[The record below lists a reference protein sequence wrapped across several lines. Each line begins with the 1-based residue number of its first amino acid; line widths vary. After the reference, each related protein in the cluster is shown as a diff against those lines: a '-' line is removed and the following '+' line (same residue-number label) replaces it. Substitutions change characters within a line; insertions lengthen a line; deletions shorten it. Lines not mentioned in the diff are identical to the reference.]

1 MAMPKPV
8 PLIRKKPMIKALRVW
23 MPFQPPTNRSIHLFV
38 CKANNKRA
46 AADRIYCQSQTN
58 AEPFSLNKLSD
69 LSSQWTGLRCTHL
82 GGGRRLAA
90 CLALVLCSQ
99 LYAAAGKA
107 NATSG
112 LVMAPMIAL
121 IVP

>member
-1 MAMPKPV
+1 MNAVPAPNQPQHPPV
-8 PLIRKKPMIKALRVW
+8 SRQTKSSSSSTYSHTLSVAHQHSALAR
-23 MPFQPPTNRSIHLFV
+23 
-38 CKANNKRA
+38 
-46 AADRIYCQSQTN
+46 
-58 AEPFSLNKLSD
+58 
-69 LSSQWTGLRCTHL
+69 LSSCCPEEKATATELRSTHL
-82 GGGRRLAA
+82 GGGRRLVA
-90 CLALVLCSQ
+90 CRALVLCSQ

>member
-1 MAMPKPV
+1 MDAVPAPNQPQHPPV
-8 PLIRKKPMIKALRVW
+8 SKQTQSSSSSTHTPSVAHQHSAWARLSRFCPEEKATATELH
-23 MPFQPPTNRSIHLFV
+23 I
-38 CKANNKRA
+38 
-46 AADRIYCQSQTN
+46 
-58 AEPFSLNKLSD
+58 
-69 LSSQWTGLRCTHL
+69 THL

-90 CLALVLCSQ
+90 CRALVLCSQ